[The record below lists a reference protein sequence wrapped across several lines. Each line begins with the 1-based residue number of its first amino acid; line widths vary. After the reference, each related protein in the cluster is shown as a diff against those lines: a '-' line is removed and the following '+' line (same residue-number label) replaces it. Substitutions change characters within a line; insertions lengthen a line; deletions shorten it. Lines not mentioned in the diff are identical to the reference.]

1 MSEQERPPLVKA
13 DNQAKPVMEP
23 GEVSAREDQA
33 TDTLPPEDRVS
44 LERSAGEGYVRTQ
57 IEASTVPTQHVTGA
71 GELLTADGTL
81 ITPVTVELL
90 VVPPIWGG
98 TLTLPDSCAPLETP
112 GRYRLRLEDGRTS
125 ELTIKAQASCVY
137 TVEGSGP
144 LDSAA

>member
-1 MSEQERPPLVKA
+1 MSEQVQSPPVKA
-13 DNQAKPVMEP
+13 DNQATPVMEP
-23 GEVSAREDQA
+23 DEVSAREDQA

-57 IEASTVPTQHVTGA
+57 VEASTVQTQHVTGA

-81 ITPVTVELL
+81 ITPVTVELM

-98 TLTLPDSCAPLETP
+98 TITLPDGCLPLTAPST
-112 GRYRLRLEDGRTS
+112 YRLRLEDGRTA

-137 TVEGSGP
+137 TVEGRSP
-144 LDSAA
+144 LEPTG